1 MLKDCIDFSKGSQEC
16 QVHSGI
22 QHVPTS
28 ELHVIVNPW
37 PFRGWAQD
45 LIGETRPTYS
55 KSHKYILVGIDYFT
69 KWIEAVPFGIPYIIT
84 TDQGLVFT
92 GWKMQ
97 QFASKMGNNIL
108 TSTPYY
114 AQANGQVEAD
124 NKVVIGLINK
134 HFGKKPNNSDEIPSD
149 HYWSMMLDEI
159 VDLDEEGMVALDVL
173 IRQKER
179 VARAYNKKVK
189 VKTFSI
195 GDLVWKVIF
204 PTDQRDRTLGKW
216 YPNWESPF
224 WMIQAFSN
232 NAYEIE
238 ELTVDKF

>member
-1 MLKDCIDFSKGSQEC
+1 
-16 QVHSGI
+16 
-22 QHVPTS
+22 
-28 ELHVIVNPW
+28 
-37 PFRGWAQD
+37 
-45 LIGETRPTYS
+45 
-55 KSHKYILVGIDYFT
+55 
-69 KWIEAVPFGIPYIIT
+69 
-84 TDQGLVFT
+84 
-92 GWKMQ
+92 
-97 QFASKMGNNIL
+97 
-108 TSTPYY
+108 
-114 AQANGQVEAD
+114 
-124 NKVVIGLINK
+124 
-134 HFGKKPNNSDEIPSD
+134 
-149 HYWSMMLDEI
+149 MLDEI
-159 VDLDEEGMVALDVL
+159 VDLDEERMVALDVL